1 MYFIQDYNGPKLYRP
16 SANPDVIIL
25 GQDPTV
31 DTKKRFETVLGFA
44 KQPDSLEAESKYL
57 QDYIRDRILNPLGIQ
72 ENRIIAANLINAY
85 YHDVPN
91 RRIAKTYQDL
101 ILDTAREK
109 DININEYP
117 DKVNG
122 AILHA
127 LNFESGFR
135 KQFEDVLNIASVCHI
150 ITLGE
155 PVYQVLRERYGFLEL
170 GNKIKV
176 ILADERNLPREV
188 VLNNKKV
195 SLLPLPHIFNKN
207 NRQWKFYDDF
217 LTDKLG
223 RLSEYYRV

>member
-1 MYFIQDYNGPKLYRP
+1 MYLIRMICRVPYYWSKVTYYAKL
-16 SANPDVIIL
+16 
-25 GQDPTV
+25 
-31 DTKKRFETVLGFA
+31 
-44 KQPDSLEAESKYL
+44 
-57 QDYIRDRILNPLGIQ
+57 
-72 ENRIIAANLINAY
+72 
-85 YHDVPN
+85 
-91 RRIAKTYQDL
+91 
-101 ILDTAREK
+101 
-109 DININEYP
+109 
-117 DKVNG
+117 
-122 AILHA
+122 AILK
-127 LNFESGFR
+127 S
-135 KQFEDVLNIASVCHI
+135 
-150 ITLGE
+150 GE